1 MAVPPHRR
9 ELLPLRRHTVKVWLD
24 IDNPPQVQYLL
35 PFLAA
40 FAAAGARTVIT
51 ARDYESTLALL
62 ERAGVEASVFGTRV
76 GRGKLRKVRAMVART
91 RDLVRF
97 FQEDGRPDVLLSASR
112 PSAVAARWMGIPSF
126 IIGDYE
132 YANLTVY
139 RLAGSTILHPDAIGA
154 EIFRR
159 RGLRAG
165 QLVPFRGLKEDITF
179 AGVDIDKV
187 EPHRLDSIAESLVRV
202 LFRPPSETSHYY
214 RAESTAMAR
223 AALEYLAAAGVAV
236 VFSPRERR
244 QVAYLEGLGWRHPP
258 VVLLEPV
265 PFVALL
271 KSVDAVVCSGGTML
285 REAAYLGVPAYS
297 IFQSRI
303 GGVDRRLEELG
314 RATLLHS
321 PADLRRLKLEK
332 RGELALLDSNPHL
345 VEELVQLISERFA
358 SQARAP
364 ARWSPRRRAKPGL
377 RA

>member
-1 MAVPPHRR
+1 MLEAPSPGAIRH
-9 ELLPLRRHTVKVWLD
+9 PLKVWLD

-35 PFLAA
+35 PFRDA
-40 FAAAGARTVIT
+40 FEAAGARTVIT
-51 ARDYESTLALL
+51 ARDYESTVALL
-62 ERAGVEASVFGTRV
+62 ERAGVEPRVFGRRV
-76 GRGKLRKVRAMVART
+76 GKGKLRKAGALVARA
-91 RDLVRF
+91 RDFVRF
-97 FQEDGRPDVLLSASR
+97 FEEDGRPDVLLAASR

-126 IIGDYE
+126 LIGDYE
-132 YANLTVY
+132 YVHVSVY
-139 RLAGSTILHPDAIGA
+139 RFTGSTILHPDAIGQ
-154 EIFRR
+154 EPFLR

-165 QLVPFRGLKEDITF
+165 QLLAFRGFKEDITF
-179 AGVDIDKV
+179 AGVDIDAV
-187 EPHRLDSIAESLVRV
+187 EPHRLNGIPESSVRV

-223 AALEYLAAAGVAV
+223 AALAHLAAAGAAL

-244 QVAYLEGLGWRHPP
+244 QLAYLEDLDWAHPP
-258 VVLLEPV
+258 VVLLEPA

-314 RATLLHS
+314 RATLLHG

-332 RGELALLDSNPHL
+332 RGELAPLDSNPDLAEQL
-345 VEELVQLISERFA
+345 VDLILGRV
-358 SQARAP
+358 
-364 ARWSPRRRAKPGL
+364 GL
-377 RA
+377 RERGPAGSSRRQGARRSLRA

>member
-9 ELLPLRRHTVKVWLD
+9 KLLSIRSHPVKVWLD

-40 FAAAGARTVIT
+40 FAAVGARTVIT
-51 ARDYESTLALL
+51 ARDYESTVALL

-76 GRGKLRKVRAMVART
+76 GRGKLRKVGAMLART

-132 YANLTVY
+132 YSNLTIY
-139 RLAGSTILHPDAIGA
+139 RLAGSTILHPDAIGP
-154 EIFRR
+154 ETFRR
-159 RGLRAG
+159 RGMRAA
-165 QLVPFRGLKEDITF
+165 QLFSFRGFKEDITF
-179 AGVDIDKV
+179 ARVDIDEV
-187 EPHRLDSIAESLVRV
+187 EPHPLDVPESFVRV

-244 QVAYLEGLGWRHPP
+244 QVAYLEGLDWAHPP
-258 VVLLEPV
+258 VVLLKPV
-265 PFVALL
+265 PFLALL

-297 IFQSRI
+297 IFKSRI
-303 GGVDRRLEELG
+303 GGVDRRLEELR

-332 RGELALLDSNPHL
+332 RGELAPLDSNPHL
-345 VEELVQLISERFA
+345 VEELVQLISERVA
-358 SQARAP
+358 LQARAP
-364 ARWSPRRRAKPGL
+364 ARWSPRRGAKPGL
-377 RA
+377 GA